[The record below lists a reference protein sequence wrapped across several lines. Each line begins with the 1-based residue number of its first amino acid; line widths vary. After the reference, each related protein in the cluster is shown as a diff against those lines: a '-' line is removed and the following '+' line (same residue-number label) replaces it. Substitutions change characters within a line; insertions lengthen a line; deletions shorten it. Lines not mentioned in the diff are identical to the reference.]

1 MWFKRFMVVYRSDDC
16 QFMILIRVYYHQ
28 SHVRGSVCCM
38 TFYINFFV
46 FFLYFRWAF
55 FTEYTCEPYIISTM
69 KAAVGSLWGNVIT
82 SLVTL
87 SFILTPV
94 KIKKVNKE
102 HLNLET
108 SESYFSATKKNWSS
122 R

>member
-1 MWFKRFMVVYRSDDC
+1 
-16 QFMILIRVYYHQ
+16 
-28 SHVRGSVCCM
+28 
-38 TFYINFFV
+38 
-46 FFLYFRWAF
+46 
-55 FTEYTCEPYIISTM
+55 M